1 MKKIYQ
7 DTATAWSELLIPKQQ
22 MKYESFRRMSV
33 KEKALVLL
41 ETAERIAS
49 KAQLERASKVEV
61 VVQKADLTTE
71 ELLDAALLN
80 LSIIDEL

>member
-1 MKKIYQ
+1 
-7 DTATAWSELLIPKQQ
+7 
-22 MKYESFRRMSV
+22 MSV